1 MQAALRKM
9 QAQCPS
15 CARLQEPRLFC
26 SACGAPLAV
35 ELDYFAA
42 LGLPRKLTLDPS
54 QLETLYHDL
63 GRRVHPDRFASK
75 AAPVRNASLIATALL
90 TRAFRTLRDPVSRGL
105 YWLEL
110 NGEKL
115 ARDNKKVPAELAE
128 LIFEIQESLAELQA
142 GETNANNSEDVT
154 RQVLAAK
161 SDVQNLLKNAF
172 AQLDQNYADWD
183 NRVNHRADL
192 IVQLKSILSRIA
204 YLRTL
209 DRDIDRVMEQ
219 HDLK

>member
-1 MQAALRKM
+1 MQAR
-9 QAQCPS
+9 CPA

-26 SACGAPLAV
+26 SDCGAPLAV

-42 LGLPRKLTLDPS
+42 LGLPRRLTLDPA

-63 GRRVHPDRFASK
+63 GRRFHPDRFANQP
-75 AAPVRNASLIATALL
+75 APVRHASLVATARL
-90 TRAFRTLRDPVSRGL
+90 TRAFRTLRDAVSRGL

-115 ARDNKKVPAELAE
+115 ARDNQQVPPELAE
-128 LIFEIQESLAELQA
+128 LIFEVQESLSELQA
-142 GETNANNSEDVT
+142 SQSGANHGEDLKK
-154 RQVLAAK
+154 QVLSAK

-172 AQLDQNYADWD
+172 AQLDHNYADWD
-183 NRVNHRADL
+183 NLVNHRADL

-209 DRDIDRVMEQ
+209 DRDIGRVMEQ